1 MENVKKIN
9 TGKRLLRL
17 ITMALVLALTMTFF
31 NVAVVKGDP
40 GWYDSNWSYRKKIT
54 VDNTKVIANLTDFPV
69 LINLVTDSDLAGNA
83 QNDSDDILFTS
94 ADGTTKL
101 NHEIEKFDDGT
112 GELVAWVKNST
123 LSSSTDTFIY
133 MYYGNASA
141 GNQENITAVW
151 DSNYLAVW
159 HLREDPSGAAPQ
171 MLDSTSNNYD
181 GTSEGSWVTANQVA
195 GLIDGSLDFNSGID
209 KIKAGTFD
217 VVAGGSGDNGMTLE
231 AWVYSDEHRDG
242 RFISKAAGTD
252 TSQHWWMLNAVP
264 SGADSYL
271 RFRLKLDGTT
281 TALQATLPDTF
292 PIGQWVHTVATYDG
306 SNMRIYQ
313 DASQVASTAAS
324 GTISMDN
331 SVAVAIGNQ
340 PTDAGDRRFDGRI
353 TEVRISNIARS
364 SDWIQ
369 TEYNNHKY
377 PDKAIHGDD
386 GFFSLGDE
394 ETPPSPTPSPVGG
407 EIFHINKFAVLA
419 PWFALVALIPCLVAG
434 VRRFRQYQVHVEDR
448 EGGGS

>member
-1 MENVKKIN
+1 MENVKKFN

-17 ITMALVLALTMTFF
+17 ITLALVLAMALTFF
-31 NVAVVKGDP
+31 PAEVVTASP

-54 VDNTKVIANLTDFPV
+54 IDNTKVTANLTGFPV
-69 LINLVTDSDLAGNA
+69 LINLVTDGDLASDA
-83 QNDSDDILFTS
+83 QNDGDDILFTS
-94 ADGTTKL
+94 ANGTTKL
-101 NHEIEKFDDGT
+101 NHEIEKYDGGT
-112 GELVAWVKNST
+112 GELVAWVKSPG

-141 GNQENITAVW
+141 SNQENITAVW
-151 DSNYLAVW
+151 DSNYIAVW

-171 MLDSTSNNYD
+171 MLDSTSNNHD

-209 KIKAGTFD
+209 KIKGIFD
-217 VVAGGSGDNGMTLE
+217 VVAGGTGDDGITLE

-242 RFISKAAGTD
+242 RFISKATGGD

-264 SGADSYL
+264 SGGNSYL
-271 RFRLKLDGTT
+271 RFRLKLGGTT
-281 TALQATLPDTF
+281 TALQATSPDTF
-292 PIGQWVHTVATYDG
+292 PIGQWVHSVATYNG

-313 DASQVASTAAS
+313 DASQIASTAAS
-324 GTISMDN
+324 GTISTNN
-331 SVAVAIGNQ
+331 SVEVAIGNQ
-340 PTDAGDRRFDGRI
+340 PTGAGDRRFDGRI

-369 TEYNNHKY
+369 TEYNSHKY

-394 ETPPSPTPSPVGG
+394 ETPSSPTPSPVGG

-419 PWFALVALIPCLVAG
+419 PWFALTALIPCLVLG
-434 VRRFRQYQVHVEDR
+434 IRRFRQYQAQIVDR
-448 EGGGS
+448 R